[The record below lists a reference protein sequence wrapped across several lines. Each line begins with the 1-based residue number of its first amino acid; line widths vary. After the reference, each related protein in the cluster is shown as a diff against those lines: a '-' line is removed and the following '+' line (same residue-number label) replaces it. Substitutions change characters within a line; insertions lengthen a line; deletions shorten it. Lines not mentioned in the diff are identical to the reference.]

1 MQFSFK
7 TRWLQVKRGNNQSA
21 VINGESTVL
30 ILYGSTIIDFLNKFG
45 LSYSYGTQP
54 SLILM
59 MHFFTYSR
67 IFPRIFIFL
76 WFFAHHDFDPQERD
90 CQILK
95 VLVWLVLLALIYCLE
110 QIHLWCLLHSLYD
123 KTVLRLLQS

>member
-1 MQFSFK
+1 
-7 TRWLQVKRGNNQSA
+7 
-21 VINGESTVL
+21 
-30 ILYGSTIIDFLNKFG
+30 
-45 LSYSYGTQP
+45 
-54 SLILM
+54 M

-95 VLVWLVLLALIYCLE
+95 VLVAGASSSDLLVRVNPLVGFVVALFFIAISDL
-110 QIHLWCLLHSLYD
+110 
-123 KTVLRLLQS
+123 